1 MKRQLGQYTRIELK
15 QGRYI
20 KFAGGD
26 MEIIEPVKWEST
38 MLWSLL
44 NYLR

>member
-20 KFAGGD
+20 KFAGED

-44 NYLR
+44 SYLR